1 MRKMKESGIEWIGEI
16 PESWNTVRVKH
27 LATEKDT
34 LFLDGDWINSDVIVD
49 EGIRYLTSGNVG
61 EGFYKEQGEGYIL
74 EETFK
79 KLNCLKVYPGDLMIS
94 RLNEP
99 VGRCC
104 IVPEGED
111 YYVVA
116 VDNVIL
122 RPNEDISK
130 KFMMYCMNTSGYAR
144 AALMAAS
151 GTTMQRISRT
161 SLGNMTVPVT
171 DYDEQV
177 RITNYLD
184 QKCAEIDAIIAAKE
198 KTNELLKERRQSII
212 YEAVTKGLD
221 PTVPMKDSGI
231 EWIGEIPESWNC
243 KKIKYAFSLVA
254 GATPK
259 SGNEEYWDGDII
271 WITPADYTTE
281 DIYIYEG
288 HKTIT
293 TEGLNSCATTM
304 IPEESIVFSKRAPIG
319 LVAINKVPLCTNQG
333 CISCI
338 PNKDIDSKFYYYV
351 MSAFTKEFDLFGS
364 GTTFKEISAEAF
376 ANFVLPNTR
385 IEEQIEIAE
394 YLDLKCQEI
403 NDLISSNNATIE
415 KLKEYRQSVIYEAVT
430 GKIEV

>member
-1 MRKMKESGIEWIGEI
+1 MRKMKDSGIEWIGEI
-16 PESWNTVRVKH
+16 PANWGIAKIKH
-27 LATEKDT
+27 LYAFQTGWT
-34 LFLDGDWINSDVIVD
+34 PSTGNAAYFDGDIPWANISDIGVEKIIYDTSKHITEEAVKNSSMDITPKGSLLYSFKLSVGQVSFCGRDMYTNEAIASFLPND
-49 EGIRYLTSGNVG
+49 NNDLRYLYYAAPIFIIKNANENIYGAKLLNQDLIKNAIVL
-61 EGFYKEQGEGYIL
+61 KLPL
-74 EETFK
+74 E
-79 KLNCLKVYPGDLMIS
+79 
-94 RLNEP
+94 
-99 VGRCC
+99 
-104 IVPEGED
+104 
-111 YYVVA
+111 
-116 VDNVIL
+116 
-122 RPNEDISK
+122 
-130 KFMMYCMNTSGYAR
+130 
-144 AALMAAS
+144 
-151 GTTMQRISRT
+151 
-161 SLGNMTVPVT
+161 
-171 DYDEQV
+171 EQV
-177 RITNYLD
+177 RIADYLD
-184 QKCAEIDAIIAAKE
+184 KKCDEIDAIIAAKE

-403 NDLISSNNATIE
+403 NDLISSNNATIK

-430 GKIEV
+430 GKVEI

>member
-1 MRKMKESGIEWIGEI
+1 MRKMKDSGIEWIGEI
-16 PESWNTVRVKH
+16 PENWDTIRVKH

-61 EGFYKEQGEGYIL
+61 EGVYKEQGKGYIS
-74 EETFK
+74 EETFN
-79 KLNCLKVYPGDLMIS
+79 KLNCLTVYPGDLMIS

-104 IVPEGED
+104 IVPEGEK

-122 RPNEDISK
+122 RPNHNFHK
-130 KFMMYCMNTSGYAR
+130 KYLLYCMNTTGYAR

-161 SLGNMTVPVT
+161 SLGNMAVPVAS
-171 DYDEQV
+171 YEEQFL
-177 RITNYLD
+177 IADCLD
-184 QKCAEIDAIIAAKE
+184 QKCAEIDAIISAKE
-198 KTNELLKERRQSII
+198 KTTELLKERRQSII

-221 PTVPMKDSGI
+221 PTEPMKDSGI

-430 GKIEV
+430 GKVEI

>member
-1 MRKMKESGIEWIGEI
+1 MRKMKDSGIEWIGEI
-16 PESWNTVRVKH
+16 PENWDTIRVKH

-61 EGFYKEQGEGYIL
+61 EGVYKEQGKGYIS
-74 EETFK
+74 EETFN
-79 KLNCLKVYPGDLMIS
+79 KLNCLTVYPGDLMIS

-104 IVPEGED
+104 IVPEGEE

-122 RPNEDISK
+122 RPNHSVHK
-130 KFMMYCMNTSGYAR
+130 KYLLYCMNTTGYAR

-161 SLGNMTVPVT
+161 SLGNMAVPVAS
-171 DYDEQV
+171 YEEQFL
-177 RITNYLD
+177 IADYLD
-184 QKCAEIDAIIAAKE
+184 KKCAEIDAIIAAKE
-198 KTNELLKERRQSII
+198 KTNELLRERRQSII

-430 GKIEV
+430 GKVEI

>member
-1 MRKMKESGIEWIGEI
+1 MRKMKDSGIEWIGEI
-16 PESWNTVRVKH
+16 PENWDTIRVKH

-61 EGFYKEQGEGYIL
+61 EGVYKEQGKGYIS
-74 EETFK
+74 EETFN
-79 KLNCLKVYPGDLMIS
+79 KLNCLTVYPGDLMIS

-104 IVPEGED
+104 IVPEGEE

-122 RPNEDISK
+122 RPNHNFHK
-130 KFMMYCMNTSGYAR
+130 KYLLYCMNTTGYAR

-161 SLGNMTVPVT
+161 SLGNMAVPVAS
-171 DYDEQV
+171 YEEQFL
-177 RITNYLD
+177 IADYLD
-184 QKCAEIDAIIAAKE
+184 KKCAEIDAIIAAKE
-198 KTNELLKERRQSII
+198 KTNELLKERRQIII

-271 WITPADYTTE
+271 WISPADYTTE
-281 DIYIYEG
+281 DIYIFEG

-430 GKIEV
+430 GKVEI

>member
-1 MRKMKESGIEWIGEI
+1 MRKMKDSGIEWIGEI
-16 PESWNTVRVKH
+16 PENWDTIRVKH

-61 EGFYKEQGEGYIL
+61 EGVYKEQGKGYIS
-74 EETFK
+74 EETFN
-79 KLNCLKVYPGDLMIS
+79 KLNCLTVYPGDLMIS

-104 IVPEGED
+104 IVPEGEE

-122 RPNEDISK
+122 RPNHSVHK
-130 KFMMYCMNTSGYAR
+130 KYLLYCMNTTGYAR
-144 AALMAAS
+144 AALMEAS

-161 SLGNMTVPVT
+161 SLGNMAVPVAS
-171 DYDEQV
+171 YEEQFL
-177 RITNYLD
+177 IADYLD
-184 QKCAEIDAIIAAKE
+184 KKCAEIDAIIAAKE
-198 KTNELLKERRQSII
+198 KTNELLRERRQSII

-430 GKIEV
+430 GKVEI